1 MKKRAKWKT
10 VASMVCVACLCA
22 SMTGCGDTTGDKAKE
37 AENQNKLEI
46 VAEQGDYDTSSTS
59 TTEASTTSG
68 TAMTSSTRKTTAK
81 TGTTTSGTGKGIK
94 SDGTNVTAVHSRST
108 RSATGSA
115 GSSSGGS
122 SNSNVPYVAIPVSD
136 NKPKSN
142 AENVTYTNSDNGGNN
157 YSPAQTQP
165 ASNNQTV
172 DNAPAQTTKK
182 TTKAT
187 QKTTKATTKTTTK
200 ATTKK
205 PSQTTKKPT
214 TTTTKKPTTAATT
227 EQPSTTEAPVKTTEQ
242 TTTTVSGNT
251 STSTTEST
259 TPTTET
265 TTTTETMLVPDVP
278 KNVSENIDLSKAV
291 VNGVEIHLN
300 DDISLADFVKTMKLN
315 VALGGSV
322 CDYSF
327 LYFNGNMYED
337 ESEAEDKTLI
347 SIEVVDKDGKLIPAN
362 DQRKADADKY
372 LVKGFKTSDFF
383 TKEDDYVVEFCEG
396 IHVGMSKEEIIAL
409 LGDGKEIEDIGNN
422 FTAYSN
428 GTNTLVIRYAKNDTG
443 YAADDIMLL
452 KN

>member
-1 MKKRAKWKT
+1 M
-10 VASMVCVACLCA
+10 
-22 SMTGCGDTTGDKAKE
+22 
-37 AENQNKLEI
+37 
-46 VAEQGDYDTSSTS
+46 
-59 TTEASTTSG
+59 
-68 TAMTSSTRKTTAK
+68 
-81 TGTTTSGTGKGIK
+81 
-94 SDGTNVTAVHSRST
+94 
-108 RSATGSA
+108 
-115 GSSSGGS
+115 
-122 SNSNVPYVAIPVSD
+122 
-136 NKPKSN
+136 
-142 AENVTYTNSDNGGNN
+142 
-157 YSPAQTQP
+157 
-165 ASNNQTV
+165 
-172 DNAPAQTTKK
+172 
-182 TTKAT
+182 
-187 QKTTKATTKTTTK
+187 
-200 ATTKK
+200 
-205 PSQTTKKPT
+205 
-214 TTTTKKPTTAATT
+214 
-227 EQPSTTEAPVKTTEQ
+227 
-242 TTTTVSGNT
+242 SGNT

-259 TPTTET
+259 APTTET
-265 TTTTETMLVPDVP
+265 TTTTETVLVPDVP

>member
-10 VASMVCVACLCA
+10 VASMVCAACLCA

-68 TAMTSSTRKTTAK
+68 TATTSSTRKTTTK
-81 TGTTTSGTGKGIK
+81 TGTGKGIK

-187 QKTTKATTKTTTK
+187 QKTTKATTK
-200 ATTKK
+200 
-205 PSQTTKKPT
+205 
-214 TTTTKKPTTAATT
+214 KPTTAATT

-259 TPTTET
+259 APTTET
-265 TTTTETMLVPDVP
+265 TTTTETVLVPDVP
-278 KNVSENIDLSKAV
+278 KNVSENVDLSKAV

>member
-10 VASMVCVACLCA
+10 VASMICAACLCA
-22 SMTGCGDTTGDKAKE
+22 SMTGCGDTAGDNARE
-37 AENQNKLEI
+37 AESQNKLEI

-68 TAMTSSTRKTTAK
+68 TATTSSTRKTTAK

-115 GSSSGGS
+115 GSSSGS
-122 SNSNVPYVAIPVSD
+122 SSDSNVPYVAIPVSD

-142 AENVTYTNSDNGGNN
+142 AENVTYTNNDNGGND

-165 ASNNQTV
+165 ASNNKPV
-172 DNAPAQTTKK
+172 DNTPAQTTKK

-187 QKTTKATTKTTTK
+187 QKTTKTTTKTTTK

-214 TTTTKKPTTAATT
+214 TTTTT
-227 EQPSTTEAPVKTTEQ
+227 EQPSTTEAPTKTTEQ

-251 STSTTEST
+251 SSTTES

-265 TTTTETMLVPDVP
+265 TTTTETVLVPDVP
-278 KNVSENIDLSKAV
+278 KNVSESIDLSKAV

-300 DDISLADFVKTMKLN
+300 DDVSLADFVQMLKLD

-322 CDYSF
+322 CDYNF
-327 LYFNGNMYED
+327 LYFNGNMYEN

-347 SIEVVDKDGKLIPAN
+347 SIEVVDKDGKLISTN
-362 DQRKADADKY
+362 NQKKADADKY
-372 LVKGFKTSDFF
+372 FVKGFKTSDFF
-383 TKEDDYVVEFCEG
+383 TKEDGYVVEFYDG
-396 IHVGMSKEEIIAL
+396 IHVGMSKEEIVAL
-409 LGDGKEIEDIGNN
+409 LGSGKEIEDIGNS
-422 FTAYSN
+422 FTAYNN

-443 YAADDIMLL
+443 YVADDIMLL

>member
-1 MKKRAKWKT
+1 MIGKMLNEQEAANIKDY
-10 VASMVCVACLCA
+10 VVFDLE
-22 SMTGCGDTTGDKAKE
+22 TTGLSPDYNE
-37 AENQNKLEI
+37 IINIGGLLVQNGVVTQEFNTLVKP
-46 VAEQGDYDTSSTS
+46 
-59 TTEASTTSG
+59 
-68 TAMTSSTRKTTAK
+68 RK
-81 TGTTTSGTGKGIK
+81 
-94 SDGTNVTAVHSRST
+94 
-108 RSATGSA
+108 
-115 GSSSGGS
+115 
-122 SNSNVPYVAIPVSD
+122 AIPQ
-136 NKPKSN
+136 
-142 AENVTYTNSDNGGNN
+142 EIIQLTGITNE
-157 YSPAQTQP
+157 AVQ
-165 ASNNQTV
+165 
-172 DNAPAQTTKK
+172 NAPSINVALKSFLEAIGDDTVVLGHNLGFDCRFVSAKK
-182 TTKAT
+182 KQVYRSSRAEFTNPYIDTLPLA
-187 QKTTKATTKTTTK
+187 
-200 ATTKK
+200 
-205 PSQTTKKPT
+205 
-214 TTTTKKPTTAATT
+214 
-227 EQPSTTEAPVKTTEQ
+227 
-242 TTTTVSGNT
+242 
-251 STSTTEST
+251 
-259 TPTTET
+259 
-265 TTTTETMLVPDVP
+265 